1 MSTPHEAYRAQVPAR
16 TPDGEATRVIVT
28 RQSGHRTGR
37 IWLTLHGSWRGTVC
51 LADDEVDQLTAT
63 MIAAKAAR

>member
-37 IWLTLHGSWRGTVC
+37 VWLTLHGSWRGTVC
-51 LADDEVDQLTAT
+51 LDGDGVYELREMLCLAL
-63 MIAAKAAR
+63 M